1 MSGDTREPTDD
12 QTPVPD
18 SDPVL
23 GFARVIRYRAENL
36 GQLQI
41 KF

>member
-1 MSGDTREPTDD
+1 MTGDTQEPTYD
-12 QTPVPD
+12 QTPAPD

-36 GQLQI
+36 GRLQI